1 MEYYRISRDSLEQI
15 INEEISEAKER
26 IIERLNNLNNSSLG
40 NRGSEVDNFE
50 KTPLP
55 QNEKYEKTLYLI
67 REGKSQSEV
76 ARSLNVSIQTVRR
89 YVTWLIIN
97 GYISDE
103 NTSKLTDRE
112 LQVANLI
119 YEGNKSLGE
128 VAKEMECSLENI
140 KLMND
145 NISSKGYVSNPFIK
159 LIYPGFLNNL
169 EYRKIGFPKNRRKLA
184 EQISCRV
191 SNGENLECFIYLT
204 TPIKKVIAAV
214 KIISEMEV
222 VNDQDRWPYQFEYE
236 FIIRPKE
243 GVSLMDAGINKR
255 CRPGDTVISMSNE
268 ISENLKV
275 MLNSQEDLTDNQ
287 IREKVKDYKS

>member
-1 MEYYRISRDSLEQI
+1 MKYYRISRDSLEQI
-15 INEEISEAKER
+15 INEEICEAKER
-26 IIERLNNLNNSSLG
+26 IIERINSLNNG
-40 NRGSEVDNFE
+40 NLSNGDSEGDDFGR
-50 KTPLP
+50 TPLP
-55 QNEKYEKTLYLI
+55 QNEKYEKTLKLI

-112 LQVANLI
+112 LQVAKLI
-119 YEGNKSLGE
+119 YDENKSLGE
-128 VAKEMECSLENI
+128 VAREMGCSLENI

-169 EYRKIGFPKNRRKLA
+169 EYGKIGFPKNRRKLA
-184 EQISCRV
+184 EQISRRV
-191 SNGENLECFIYLT
+191 RDGENLECFIYLT
-204 TPIKKVIAAV
+204 TPIKKVVALV
-214 KIISEMEV
+214 KITSEMEV
-222 VNDQDRWPYQFEYE
+222 IRDQERWPYQFKYE
-236 FIIRPKE
+236 FIIRPKD
-243 GVSLMDAGINKR
+243 GVSLIDAGINKR

-268 ISENLKV
+268 ISENLKEL
-275 MLNSQEDLTDNQ
+275 LNSQEDLTDEDIQ
-287 IREKVKDYKS
+287 AKVIDNK